1 MAAPGGLGVPYPAP
15 GLTPLDL
22 DGATVPQHSSGL
34 TTRLILQYV
43 ERERGRGGVD
53 ALLEHAGLA
62 EAEDRLRDE
71 YSWFHFDT
79 KNRLFESA
87 AHVLDDPLAARRI
100 GASALALNVGSGI
113 KLALRAGGS
122 TRLIYAGVVA
132 VAAKLTRSHRWE
144 IVELG
149 RTHARLRARD
159 VSGVGSHPATCEYN
173 VGLLSCVP
181 ELFGM
186 PPARVRHSLC
196 ALRGA
201 DHCVFDVRWLPRSTT
216 RRTAVGWAAASLA
229 VAGLTRRAAPHRLAL
244 ASVVPVVGAGMVAW
258 RSTLMSR
265 RGWLSLE
272 ASVREHEEAT
282 DRLVSS
288 LHDLVSDLHEEEVLD
303 KVVNNA
309 RGAVG
314 GSEFALV
321 LSDGPSKTSAGVSPD
336 ALEALEHWVA
346 SSPKSVESP
355 VAVADLAKEPELAP
369 LAARRPVPLGS
380 LCAAPL
386 VFKDRHLGVLI
397 ALAPTPEGFLARD
410 PALLESYAAQAAVAL
425 SQMKTFETLESQAR
439 EDSLT
444 GLFNHREF
452 HEASER
458 EVERCRRYKKT
469 MAVVLFDIDGLK
481 AVNDRWG
488 HAEGDRVLR
497 GVGQTITAAG
507 RASDVACRIGGDEF
521 GVVLPESSAADG
533 AAVAARAAR
542 AIEEE
547 RLGVT
552 VSFGVAEWP
561 GDGPTKENLLLFA
574 DRSLYRAKPHTRGEP
589 PAEGSSD
596 VTPGIRPGP

>member
-1 MAAPGGLGVPYPAP
+1 MTEVEGR
-15 GLTPLDL
+15 
-22 DGATVPQHSSGL
+22 HSSGL

-43 ERERGRGGVD
+43 ERERGREGAD
-53 ALLEHAGLA
+53 ALLEDAGLA
-62 EAEDRLRDE
+62 QAEDRLRDE
-71 YSWFHFDT
+71 HSWLHFDT
-79 KNRLFESA
+79 KNRLLESA
-87 AHVLDDPLAARRI
+87 IRVLDDPLAPRRI
-100 GASALALNVGSGI
+100 GASALDLNVGSGL

-122 TRLIYAGVVA
+122 TRLVYAGVVA
-132 VAAKLTRSHRWE
+132 VGAKLTRSHRWE
-144 IVELG
+144 ILELG
-149 RTHARLRARD
+149 RTHSRLRVRD
-159 VSGVGSHPATCEYN
+159 AMGVGNHPATCELN
-173 VGLLSCVP
+173 AGLLSCVP

-186 PPARVRHSLC
+186 PPARVRHPLC

-216 RRTAVGWAAASLA
+216 RRTAVGWAGASIAA
-229 VAGLTRRAAPHRLAL
+229 AGLTKRAAPHRLAL

-282 DRLVSS
+282 DRLASS
-288 LHDLVSDLHEEEVLD
+288 LHDLVSDLHEEEVVD

-336 ALEALEHWVA
+336 ALEALELWVA
-346 SSPKSVESP
+346 SSPKRLESP
-355 VAVADLAKEPELAP
+355 VAVADLATVHELAP

-386 VFKDRHLGVLI
+386 VFRDRHLGVLI
-397 ALAPTPEGFLARD
+397 ALAPTPDGFLARD

-425 SQMKTFETLESQAR
+425 SQMETFETLESRAR

-452 HEASER
+452 HEAADR
-458 EVERCRRYKKT
+458 EIERCRRYQKR

-521 GVVLPESSAADG
+521 GLVLPESSEGDG
-533 AAVAARAAR
+533 TAVAERAAR

-547 RLGVT
+547 RLGVG

-561 GDGPTKENLLLFA
+561 PDGPAKENLLLAA
-574 DRSLYRAKPHTRGEP
+574 DRALYRAKPHTRGEP
-589 PAEGSSD
+589 PPEGHSD
-596 VTPGIRPGP
+596 VTPGIRPRP